1 MRRPPSSFIAG
12 CALAACAACAG
23 SGSPADMVTVRDS
36 AGIRIVESAAP
47 RTDGAEGPE
56 LSAEPVIRI
65 GVLEG
70 EPAYQFEGIR
80 QVLLRPDG
88 GLVTG
93 DRSQEIRFF
102 DAAGEHVRSVGGS
115 GAGPGEFRGISAI
128 YPLPGDS
135 LLVWDGNLERATLL
149 GPEGE
154 LGGGTVSTLE
164 SSFPRM
170 AGVMA
175 DGTPLWWGGAGLT
188 DWPIGPVEVEAELIL
203 ADRSGAVID
212 TIWRERYL
220 ASVGV
225 MLGDSR
231 MLTTMPYA
239 RRVEAVA
246 AGERIFAI
254 GGAHNELQVLDSDG
268 RLLELHRWAGAA
280 QPVTEELRQEYRDRM
295 MRIFEG
301 RDDEALRR
309 RMYDDIAFPETL
321 PTYDQLRVDRA
332 NGRVWLRRYM
342 LSRQEAPIW
351 TVLDA
356 DGTWLADVST
366 PPRFEL
372 LDVADDRLAGFWR
385 DELDVAYVHVYELEG
400 M

>member
-1 MRRPPSSFIAG
+1 MRRPPSSFFAC

-23 SGSPADMVTVRDS
+23 SDNPADMVAVRDS

-47 RTDGAEGPE
+47 RTDTAEGPR
-56 LSAEPVIRI
+56 LAAEPVIRI

-93 DRSQEIRFF
+93 DRSHEIRFF
-102 DAAGEHVRSVGGS
+102 DAAGTHVRSVGGT
-115 GAGPGEFRGISAI
+115 GGGPGEYRVISALF
-128 YPLPGDS
+128 PLRGDS

-154 LGGGTVSTLE
+154 LGGTVSAIE

-170 AGVMA
+170 AGIMA

-188 DWPIGPVEVEAELIL
+188 DWPMGPVEVEAELIL
-203 ADRSGAVID
+203 ADRAGAVID
-212 TIWRERYL
+212 TIWRERYEG
-220 ASVGV
+220 SVGV

-231 MLTTMPYA
+231 TLTSLPYG

-254 GGAHNELQVLDSDG
+254 GGARNELQVLDSTG
-268 RLLELHRWAGAA
+268 SLVELHRWAGAP
-280 QPVTEELRQEYRDRM
+280 QPVTEELRQAYRDRM
-295 MRIFEG
+295 MRFFEG

-321 PTYDQLRVDRA
+321 PTYDQIRVDRV

-342 LSRQEAPIW
+342 LPEQEPPVW
-351 TVLDA
+351 TLLDA
-356 DGTWLADVST
+356 DGTWLADVPT
-366 PPRFEL
+366 PPRFDL
-372 LDVADDRLAGFWR
+372 LDVADDRVAGVWR
-385 DELDVAYVHVYELEG
+385 DELDVAYVHV
-400 M
+400 